1 MRILAVDTA
10 TPRGSVAL
18 LENGRLAGEIN
29 HEIPGTHS
37 SRLLQ
42 SIDFLLGAA
51 GLSIREI
58 DGFGVAAGPGSFTGI
73 RIGLSTV
80 KSLAFAS
87 KKPVAPV
94 LTLVALATKLAH
106 SPARLICPLLDAKK
120 GQVYAALFELR
131 PSGLIEI
138 IPQGA
143 YNPDGFFPRLPAR
156 RLIRFIGD
164 GLAPYGESVRACLGD
179 KARFSFRSS
188 FLGAEVGAL
197 AYQILREGK
206 GVPAGKLEPLYF
218 RKSQA
223 EEKSI
228 K

>member
-18 LENGRLAGEIN
+18 LESGRLVGEIN
-29 HEIPGTHS
+29 YEVPGSHS

-51 GLSIREI
+51 GLSVREI

-87 KKPVAPV
+87 GKPAAPV
-94 LTLVALATKLAH
+94 STLTALATKLAH

-120 GQVYAALFELR
+120 AQIYAALFELR
-131 PSGLIEI
+131 PSGLAEI

-143 YNPDGFFPRLPAR
+143 YNPDGFFSRLPAR
-156 RLIRFIGD
+156 RLVRFIGD
-164 GLAPYGESVRACLGD
+164 GLALYGDAARAILGD

-188 FLGAEVGAL
+188 FLAAEVGTL
-197 AYQILREGK
+197 ADRILREGE
-206 GVPAGKLEPLYF
+206 GVPAERLEPLYF
-218 RKSQA
+218 RRSQA
-223 EEKSI
+223 EEKRAR
-228 K
+228 

>member
-18 LENGRLAGEIN
+18 LEDGRLVGEIN

-37 SRLLQ
+37 SQLLQ
-42 SIDFLLGAA
+42 SIDFLLAAA
-51 GLSIREI
+51 GLSVREI

-94 LTLVALATKLAH
+94 STLLALATKLAH

-120 GQVYAALFELR
+120 GQVYGALFELR
-131 PSGLIEI
+131 PSGLAEI

-143 YNPDGFFPRLPAR
+143 YSPDGFFSRFPAR
-156 RLIRFIGD
+156 RLVRFIGD
-164 GLAPYGESVRACLGD
+164 GLALYGETARAYLGD
-179 KARFSFRSS
+179 KARFSFRTS
-188 FLGAEVGAL
+188 FLAAEVGAL
-197 AYQILREGK
+197 ANQILREGK

-223 EEKSI
+223 EEKRVQ
-228 K
+228 